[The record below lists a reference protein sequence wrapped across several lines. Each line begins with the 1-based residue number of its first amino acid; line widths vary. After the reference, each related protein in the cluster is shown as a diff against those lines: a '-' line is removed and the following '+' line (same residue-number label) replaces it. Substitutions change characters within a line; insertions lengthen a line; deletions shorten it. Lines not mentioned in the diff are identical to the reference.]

1 VCVCIIGISGDG
13 GGRHLLDLLLRAARV
28 KCEIIYRPR
37 SCARPKF
44 SQFFVHFDLASSS
57 VRGLL
62 GWVVSSWVVKCGKTR
77 LERERERERE
87 RESVSVRERERE
99 RECVC
104 KRERERERERERAER
119 ERDRV
124 ISTVT
129 RLNYLSV
136 TSII

>member
-87 RESVSVRERERE
+87 FLCERERE
-99 RECVC
+99 RESVFV
-104 KRERERERERERAER
+104 RERERERERERAER